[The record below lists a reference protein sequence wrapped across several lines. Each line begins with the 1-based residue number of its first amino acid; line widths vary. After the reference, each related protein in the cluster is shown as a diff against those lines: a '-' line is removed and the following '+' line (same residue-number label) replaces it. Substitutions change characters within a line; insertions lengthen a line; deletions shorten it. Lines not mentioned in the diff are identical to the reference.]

1 MKKSS
6 LIIKSIA
13 IIFLLLLVI
22 QLFDTDKNISATPSE
37 NAIEKH
43 YQVSSHV
50 QGLLKTSCYD
60 CHSNN
65 TAYPWYSNIQPVK
78 WWLADHVNSGKR
90 HLNFDEFNTYTKER
104 KLKKLDE
111 VAETV
116 KEGEMPLSSYTIIHH
131 NAKLSSTDKSE
142 IEKWVVQVK
151 KEIRSSILFCY
162 DKNIQ

>member
-1 MKKSS
+1 MKTSS
-6 LIIKSIA
+6 LIKIGAGFIVL
-13 IIFLLLLVI
+13 FLIVI
-22 QLFDTDKNISATPSE
+22 QFFDTDKNISATPSE

-43 YQVSSHV
+43 YQVSSHL

-90 HLNFDEFNTYTKER
+90 HLNFDEFNTYTKEK

-111 VAETV
+111 IAETV

-131 NAKLSSTDKSE
+131 DAKLSSRDKSE

-151 KEIRSSILFCY
+151 KKI
-162 DKNIQ
+162 N

>member
-1 MKKSS
+1 MKTSS
-6 LIIKSIA
+6 LIKTGAGFVILLIIA
-13 IIFLLLLVI
+13 IQF
-22 QLFDTDKNISATPSE
+22 FDTDKNISATPSE

-50 QGLLKTSCYD
+50 QSLLKTSCYD
-60 CHSNN
+60 CHCNN
-65 TAYPWYSNIQPVK
+65 TAYPWYNHIQLVK

-111 VAETV
+111 IVETV

-151 KEIRSSILFCY
+151 KEI
-162 DKNIQ
+162 N

>member
-1 MKKSS
+1 MKTSS
-6 LIIKSIA
+6 LIKTGVGFVVLLIIA
-13 IIFLLLLVI
+13 IQF
-22 QLFDTDKNISATPSE
+22 FDTDKNISATPSE

-43 YQVSSHV
+43 YQLSSHV

-65 TAYPWYSNIQPVK
+65 TAYPWYNNIQPVK
-78 WWLADHVNSGKR
+78 WWLADHVNSGRR
-90 HLNFDEFNTYTKER
+90 HLNFDEFNTYSKEK

-111 VAETV
+111 ITETV
-116 KEGEMPLSSYTIIHH
+116 KEEEMPLSSYTIIHH

-151 KEIRSSILFCY
+151 KEI
-162 DKNIQ
+162 N